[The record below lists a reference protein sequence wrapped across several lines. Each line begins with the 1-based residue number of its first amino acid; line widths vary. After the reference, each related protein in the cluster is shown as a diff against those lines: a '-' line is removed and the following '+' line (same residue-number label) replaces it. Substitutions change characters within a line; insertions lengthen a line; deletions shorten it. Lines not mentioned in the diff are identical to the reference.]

1 MKMRTKSLK
10 KNVLTVFTYCI
21 LFAANIVLAQ
31 STINGTVTDENQT
44 PLPGVNIIIEGT
56 NIGVSSDF
64 EGNFTLNTDLSPPF
78 RVTISS
84 IGFGSQNIDVTE
96 ADQQLDVSLSAG
108 QNLDEIIVSAS
119 RRPEKI
125 QEAPSSVSVISSR
138 IIENS
143 ANVVDPIRNL
153 VNVPGIQIQQNSV
166 NSLNI
171 EMRAGSGVFG
181 TSTFPMLDYRFL
193 VTPAAGSFLAYQT
206 GLSNIDIERIE
217 VVRGAASALYGPGV
231 TSGVVHF
238 ISKSPI
244 DRPGTTV
251 EVFGGGLNTFGTS
264 LRHAWSNEKRTFG
277 YKINA
282 RYTSG
287 DDFTLDPIEDAAQI
301 ASLSTSIYKPAI
313 TGNQVDQSQQG
324 TLLLG
329 PSDLDPDGD
338 GNPQISEYQN
348 YNANLHLEFRPNDQ
362 TTAFIAGG
370 FANGGGLF
378 FNNLGSGYTQGNDY
392 WAQAR
397 IQTGGLFAQA
407 YYNYN
412 DGGDDENPTFVYGTG
427 LQQIAKRS
435 NFEAQIQYNFDT
447 PSFLNSNYTIGG
459 DFRTVNSDSE
469 YTLYGKFDDND
480 PYGITG
486 LYIQGT
492 SELGKKL
499 DLTYA
504 LRYDKFNFQEVGGV
518 APRVALVYKA
528 AENHTFRAS
537 FNRALSS
544 VAAIQQYINF
554 PLLNVGPGV
563 SVWLSG
569 QNEAQSISPNDP
581 IDTVFGVQLPQNA
594 PGLPLAIP
602 YGFVKEPTLEGLTA
616 AFQADPRLAPL
627 APFKPVLDNF
637 FANYAGPQGF
647 TGNLFGY
654 NLLSALGDGPL
665 TPFEIANSGSGTSKL
680 QTLDQFELGY
690 TGVINKKLKVSVDF
704 YTYANTGFT
713 NYTDVGPSYATVGA
727 NVPDD
732 LAAAVAADV
741 ASDPTLIATVTAGVT
756 AQVQAGIEAVYA
768 GQGLPATGID
778 ADTAALLGLPGPI
791 PSIEAATTATAAPL
805 IAQSIGGLAAAA
817 ASAFQTG
824 GVGFNQLAGA
834 NETGDFGFIGAVE
847 SSVSPSGDGY
857 IHPAWGYRNYGDAT
871 RSHWGSDISVQYFAT
886 DKFSLWGNTSWLSQN
901 EWEVGDDDL
910 PFTSSLNAPKFKYR
924 LGMDYSAGAQ
934 GFRSSIAFQHD
945 DEFNSDMAL
954 YAGTVQE
961 KNLVDMNVGYVL
973 KSGLQLDL
981 SGTNVFNQRY
991 RSFPGMPVIGRRI
1004 IAKATYSF

>member
-1 MKMRTKSLK
+1 MKTKNLIK
-10 KNVLTVFTYCI
+10 TALFYCM
-21 LFAANIVLAQ
+21 LFVANIVLAQ
-31 STINGTVTDENQT
+31 STISGKITDEDQL
-44 PLPGVNIIIEGT
+44 PLPGANIIIEGT
-56 NIGVSSDF
+56 NVGVSSDF
-64 EGNFTLNTDLSPPF
+64 EGNFTLNSSVELPF
-78 RVTISS
+78 KIIISS
-84 IGFGSQNIDVTE
+84 VGFGSQTIDVTE
-96 ADQQLDVSLSAG
+96 SDQEINILLEAG
-108 QNLDEIIVSAS
+108 QNLDEIIISAS

-138 IIENS
+138 VIENS
-143 ANVVDPIRNL
+143 ANVVDPVRNL
-153 VNVPGIQIQQNSV
+153 VNIPGIQIQQHSA

-181 TSTFPMLDYRFL
+181 TSTFPILDYRYL

-206 GLSNIDIERIE
+206 GLSNIDIERVE

-264 LRHAWSNEKRTFG
+264 LRHAWSNENKTFG

-287 DDFTLDPIEDAAQI
+287 DDFTLDPVEDAAQI
-301 ASLSTSIYKPAI
+301 AGLATSIFKPSI
-313 TGNQVDQSQQG
+313 TGGQVNQSGSG

-329 PSDLDPDGD
+329 PNDLDPDGD
-338 GNPQISEYQN
+338 GNPQISEYEN
-348 YNANLHLEFRPNDQ
+348 YNANLHLEFRPSEK
-362 TTAFIAGG
+362 TTAFLAGG
-370 FANGGGLF
+370 FAHGGGLF

-397 IQTGGLFAQA
+397 IQSGGLFAQV

-427 LQQIAKRS
+427 LQQVAKRS
-435 NFEAQIQYNFDT
+435 NLEAQIQYNFDA
-447 PSFLNSNYTIGG
+447 PGFLNSNYTVGA
-459 DFRTVNSDSE
+459 DYRNVVSDSE
-469 YTLYGKFDDND
+469 YTLYGKFDDDD

-486 LYIQGT
+486 IYAQGT
-492 SELGKKL
+492 SELGNKL

-504 LRYDKFNFQEVGGV
+504 LRYDKFNFQDVGGV

-528 AENHTFRAS
+528 SKNHTFRAS

-569 QNEAQSISPNDP
+569 QNQAQSVSASDP
-581 IDTVFGVQLPQNA
+581 IDTIFGVPLPQNT

-602 YGFVKEPTLEGLTA
+602 YGAVRDLSLAGLTA
-616 AFQADPRLAPL
+616 AFQTNPALAPV
-627 APFKPVLDNF
+627 AGFKPILDNF
-637 FANYAGPQGF
+637 FATYAGPAGT
-647 TGNLFGY
+647 TGGLFGY
-654 NLLSALGDGPL
+654 NLLSALGSGPL
-665 TPFEIANSGSGTSKL
+665 TPFDISTSGSGTSKL
-680 QTLDQFELGY
+680 QTLDQLEFGY
-690 TGVINKKLKVSVDF
+690 TGVINKRLKLSVDF

-741 ASDPTLIATVTAGVT
+741 ASDPTVIASVTAGVT
-756 AQVQAGIEAVYA
+756 AGVQAGVEAQYA
-768 GQGLPATGID
+768 ALGLPATGLD
-778 ADTAALLGLPGPI
+778 AATANALGLPAAV
-791 PSIEAATTATAAPL
+791 PSIAVATAATAAPL

-817 ASAFQTG
+817 AGAFQAG
-824 GVGFNQLAGA
+824 GIGFNQAAGA
-834 NETGDFGFIGAVE
+834 GPTGDFSFIGAVE
-847 SSVSPSGDGY
+847 SSTAPSGDGY
-857 IHPAWGYRNYGDAT
+857 VHPAWGYRNYGDAT
-871 RSHWGSDISVQYFAT
+871 RSHWGSDISLQYFAT
-886 DKFSLWGNTSWLSQN
+886 DKFSLYANTSWLSQN

-924 LGMDYSAGAQ
+924 MGLNYAAGVQGLRYSL
-934 GFRSSIAFQHD
+934 AFQHD

-961 KNLVDMNVGYVL
+961 KNLVDMNIGYVL
-973 KSGLQLDL
+973 KSGLQLDI
-981 SGTNVFNQRY
+981 SGTNVFDQKY
-991 RSFPGMPVIGRRI
+991 RAFPGMPIIGRRI
-1004 IAKATYSF
+1004 IAKATYNF